1 MYILQNGTQL
11 LIFNKE
17 KQSKQ
22 VVEYFFIV
30 FRKTQIYFIFLDKR
44 DFFFFFLLTIMK
56 YVLNKYAK

>member
-1 MYILQNGTQL
+1 MYILQNGTQF

-22 VVEYFFIV
+22 VVEYFSIV

-44 DFFFFFLLTIMK
+44 DFFFFLLTIMK